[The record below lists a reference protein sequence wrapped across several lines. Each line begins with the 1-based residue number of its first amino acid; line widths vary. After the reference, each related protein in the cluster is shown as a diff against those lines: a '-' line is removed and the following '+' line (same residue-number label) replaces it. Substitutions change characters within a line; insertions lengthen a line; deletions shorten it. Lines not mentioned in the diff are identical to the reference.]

1 METRPMP
8 VSVVINDNHTPPR
21 TIKPHDVLRRRLCF
35 NLKFYD
41 PTLIIAIARVLT
53 KLTGTFMRVQY
64 KWNFLTLEIS

>member
-1 METRPMP
+1 MIIVRLRHNK
-8 VSVVINDNHTPPR
+8 S
-21 TIKPHDVLRRRLCF
+21 IKLHDVFRRRLCF

-64 KWNFLTLEIS
+64 KWNFLTLDIS